1 VRGGE
6 LFVLDMPC
14 ELAENRVSGLNDFEL
29 QASVLL
35 CGACRA
41 SYCSEVRT

>member
-6 LFVLDMPC
+6 LIGLNVPC
-14 ELAENRVSGLNDFEL
+14 ELAENRVSGLNDFKL

-35 CGACRA
+35 SGSCRA
-41 SYCSEVRT
+41 SYCS